1 MEVTAPFQPLANGIL
16 VDLKIHI
23 NGYCPVRKK
32 AVPLHRKNKTGFMRN
47 KYILVCLAVAF
58 VLPSHAQRQD
68 VMKQTVEYLA
78 SQQLAGRFPATIGD
92 TLASEFIVNELR
104 GLKLKPIIKG
114 KKDVAYFQDFTYG
127 KTKEQERTTHNIIAV
142 LPGKDKKLRHEYVVV
157 GSHYD
162 HLGLGGKNSGSRR
175 PDTLGVHPGADDNA
189 SGDAVVLE
197 LAKYFK
203 NERARRSIIFAFF
216 GAEEQGLIGSKN
228 FLEWMKKDDAK
239 RINLPVDKK
248 GIVAMVNLDMVG
260 RMRDNAMS
268 VSGTGTSSEFKAMAE
283 AAAEQTKLNISC
295 TPDGYGPSDHA
306 SFVAQEIPV
315 LFLTTGGHMEYH
327 TPDDVPSTLNYDGM
341 QQTLDFSKALITK
354 IANMPTTPDY
364 ISVPSTNKM
373 KHGKFKVTL
382 GLMPDVMGASR
393 IPGLRADIVV
403 AGKSAHNAGIRSGD
417 IIQEIDGKPVTNMDD
432 YMQRLSE
439 LEPDTT
445 VPVKVLRDEKTLT
458 FQVHLVGKVKK

>member
-1 MEVTAPFQPLANGIL
+1 MWKEISTFAPA
-16 VDLKIHI
+16 
-23 NGYCPVRKK
+23 
-32 AVPLHRKNKTGFMRN
+32 MRRLFIF
-47 KYILVCLAVAF
+47 YILYFVFSPVVA
-58 VLPSHAQRQD
+58 QKQD

-78 SQQLAGRFPATIGD
+78 SQELGGRFPATVGD
-92 TLASEFIVNELR
+92 TLASEFIVSQLR
-104 GLKLKPIIKG
+104 SLKLKPIVKG
-114 KKDVAYFQDFTYG
+114 KKTIAYFQDFTYG
-127 KTKEQERTTHNIIAV
+127 KTKELERTTHNIIAV
-142 LPGKDKKLRHEYVVV
+142 LPGKDKQLRHEYIVV

-162 HLGLGGKNSGSRR
+162 HLGLGGQNSGSRR

-197 LAKYFK
+197 LAKVFK
-203 NERARRSIIFAFF
+203 KERAKRSIIFAFF

-228 FLEWMKKDDAK
+228 FLEWMKKDDAQ
-239 RINLPVDKK
+239 RINLPADKK

-341 QQTLDFSKALITK
+341 QQTLDFSKSLITQ

-445 VPVKVLRDEKTLT
+445 VPVKVLRNEETIT
-458 FQVHLVGKVKK
+458 FQVHLMGKVKK

>member
-1 MEVTAPFQPLANGIL
+1 M
-16 VDLKIHI
+16 
-23 NGYCPVRKK
+23 
-32 AVPLHRKNKTGFMRN
+32 KNKVLFLT
-47 KYILVCLAVAF
+47 LAC
-58 VLPSHAQRQD
+58 VLAMPAHAQKQD
-68 VMKQTVEYLA
+68 EMRKAVEYLA
-78 SQQLAGRFPATIGD
+78 SQDLGGRYPGTRGD
-92 TLASEFIVNELR
+92 TLASEFIVGQLHS
-104 GLKLKPIIKG
+104 LKLKPIVKG
-114 KKDVAYFQDFTYG
+114 KKEQGFYHDFTYG
-127 KTKEQERTTHNIIAV
+127 KTKEQERTTHNILAV
-142 LPGKDKKLRHEYVVV
+142 LPGNDKTLRNEYIVV
-157 GSHYD
+157 GAHYD
-162 HLGLGGKNSGSRR
+162 HLGMGGKNSGSRR

-189 SGDAVVLE
+189 SGDAVVLQ
-197 LAKYFK
+197 LAKHFK
-203 NERARRSIIFAFF
+203 KVGSPRSIIFAFF

-228 FLEWMKKDDAK
+228 FLEWMKKDDGR
-239 RINLPVDKK
+239 RINLPEDKK

-268 VSGTGTSSEFKAMAE
+268 VSGTGTSTDFKAMAE

-306 SFVAQEIPV
+306 SFVAQDIPV

-327 TPDDVPSTLNYDGM
+327 TPGDVPSTLNYDGM
-341 QQTLDFSKALITK
+341 QQTLDFSKALITQ
-354 IANMPTTPDY
+354 IVNMPTTPDY
-364 ISVPSTNKM
+364 ISVPSTKKM

-445 VPVKVLRDEKTLT
+445 VPVKVLRNEEIIT
-458 FQVHLVGKVKK
+458 FQVHLMGKGKK

>member
-1 MEVTAPFQPLANGIL
+1 M
-16 VDLKIHI
+16 
-23 NGYCPVRKK
+23 RKS
-32 AVPLHRKNKTGFMRN
+32 L
-47 KYILVCLAVAF
+47 YILSLAFAL
-58 VLPSHAQRQD
+58 VLQAHAQKQD
-68 VMKQTVEYLA
+68 DMRQTVKYLA
-78 SQQLAGRFPATIGD
+78 SQELGGRYPGTAGD
-92 TLASEFIVNELR
+92 TLASEYIVEQLR
-104 GLKLKPIIKG
+104 SLKLKPVVKG
-114 KKDVAYFQDFTYG
+114 KKRTGYYHNFTYG
-127 KTKEQERTTHNIIAV
+127 KDVERTTHNILAV
-142 LPGKDKKLRHEYVVV
+142 LPGKDKQLKNEYIVV

-162 HLGLGGKNSGSRR
+162 HLGLGGQGSGSRR

-203 NERARRSIIFAFF
+203 KVRSPRSIIFAFF
-216 GAEEQGLIGSKN
+216 GAEEQGLVGSKQ
-228 FLEWMKKDDAK
+228 FLEWMKQADDQRK
-239 RINLPVDKK
+239 NLPADKK

-268 VSGTGTSSEFKAMAE
+268 VSGTGTSSGFKAMAE
-283 AAAEQTKLNISC
+283 AAAAQTKLNISC

-341 QQTLDFSKALITK
+341 QQTLDFSQELITRL
-354 IANMPTTPDY
+354 ASMPTTPDY
-364 ISVPSTNKM
+364 ISVPSSNTM
-373 KHGKFKVTL
+373 KHAKFKVTL
-382 GLMPDVMGASR
+382 GLMPDVMGVSR

-403 AGKSAHNAGIRSGD
+403 AGKPAHTAGIRSGD
-417 IIQEIDGKPVTNMDD
+417 IIQEIDGKPVKNMDD

-445 VPVKVLRDEKTLT
+445 IPVKVLRNEEILT
-458 FQVHLVGKVKK
+458 FQVYLKPAKK

>member
-1 MEVTAPFQPLANGIL
+1 MKFKCYLLSLTFALAL
-16 VDLKIHI
+16 Q
-23 NGYCPVRKK
+23 
-32 AVPLHRKNKTGFMRN
+32 TQ
-47 KYILVCLAVAF
+47 
-58 VLPSHAQRQD
+58 AQRQND
-68 VMKQTVEYLA
+68 MRKAVEYLA
-78 SQQLAGRFPATIGD
+78 SQELGGRYPGTRGD
-92 TLASEFIVNELR
+92 TLASKFITKQLH
-104 GLKLKPIIKG
+104 KLKFNPIVKG
-114 KKDVAYFQDFTYG
+114 KKDKGYYHDFTYG
-127 KTKEQERTTHNIIAV
+127 KEVERTTHNIIAV
-142 LPGKDKKLRHEYVVV
+142 LPGIDKRLKNEYIVV

-203 NERARRSIIFAFF
+203 KVRAKRSIIFAFF
-216 GAEEQGLIGSKN
+216 GAEEQGLVGSKA
-228 FLEWMKKDDAK
+228 FLEWMKQNDDK
-239 RINLPVDKK
+239 RINLPKDKN

-268 VSGTGTSSEFKAMAE
+268 VSGTGTSSTFKAMAE
-283 AAAEQTKLNISC
+283 QVAEQTHLNINC
-295 TPDGYGPSDHA
+295 TPDGYGPSDQA
-306 SFVAQEIPV
+306 SFVAADIPV

-341 QQTLDFSKALITK
+341 QQTLAFSQELITQL
-354 IANMPTTPDY
+354 ANMPETPDY
-364 ISVPSTNKM
+364 ISVPSSNTM
-373 KHGKFKVTL
+373 KHAKFKVTL
-382 GLMPDVMGASR
+382 GLMPDVMGTSR

-403 AGKSAHNAGIRSGD
+403 AGKPAHEAGIRSGD

-445 VPVKVLRDEKTLT
+445 IPVKVLRGEELIT
-458 FQVHLVGKVKK
+458 FQVYLKPAKK

>member
-1 MEVTAPFQPLANGIL
+1 
-16 VDLKIHI
+16 
-23 NGYCPVRKK
+23 
-32 AVPLHRKNKTGFMRN
+32 MRN

-78 SQQLAGRFPATIGD
+78 SQQLGGRFPATIGD
-92 TLASEFIVNELR
+92 TLASEFIVNEMR

-175 PDTLGVHPGADDNA
+175 PDTLAVHPGADDNA

-203 NERARRSIIFAFF
+203 KVRARRSIIFAFF

-354 IANMPTTPDY
+354 IANMPATPDY

>member
-1 MEVTAPFQPLANGIL
+1 M
-16 VDLKIHI
+16 
-23 NGYCPVRKK
+23 
-32 AVPLHRKNKTGFMRN
+32 
-47 KYILVCLAVAF
+47 
-58 VLPSHAQRQD
+58 SAQQQD
-68 VMKQTVEYLA
+68 VMKQTVAYLA
-78 SQQLAGRFPATIGD
+78 SQELGGRFPATMGD
-92 TLASEFIVNELR
+92 TLASEFIVDHLR
-104 GLKLKPIIKG
+104 DLKLKPIVKG
-114 KKDVAYFQDFTYG
+114 KKKIAYYHDFTYG
-127 KTKEQERTTHNIIAV
+127 KTKEQERTNHNIIAV
-142 LPGKDKKLRHEYVVV
+142 LPGKDKQLKNEYIVV

-162 HLGLGGKNSGSRR
+162 HLGLGGQGSGSRR

-189 SGDAVVLE
+189 SGDAVVLQ
-197 LAKYFK
+197 LAQYFK
-203 NERARRSIIFAFF
+203 KVRAKRSIIFAFF
-216 GAEEQGLIGSKN
+216 GAEEQGLIGSKQ
-228 FLEWMKKDDAK
+228 FLEWMKQADAR
-239 RINLPVDKK
+239 RINLPADKK

-260 RMRDNAMS
+260 RMRDSAMS
-268 VSGTGTSSEFKAMAE
+268 VSGTGTSSQFKAMAE
-283 AAAEQTKLNISC
+283 AAAKQTNVNISC

-341 QQTLDFSKALITK
+341 QLTLDFSKELIAQ

-445 VPVKVLRDEKTLT
+445 IPVKVLRGEETIT
-458 FQVHLVGKVKK
+458 FQVHLMPAKK